1 MELKR
6 AMAIAADEEAE
17 MSVFPAKILV
27 ATDGS
32 EDAVLAVQA
41 AVDLSNETG
50 AELHLV
56 HVGESLHV
64 YPPPASGPPPSTP
77 SSEEI
82 RQVAQRMLDAQVAQV
97 GKKGGKV
104 AEARL
109 RM

>member
-1 MELKR
+1 MLPNRTGPEMPPIAVAMELKR

-56 HVGESLHV
+56 HVGESL
-64 YPPPASGPPPSTP
+64 
-77 SSEEI
+77 
-82 RQVAQRMLDAQVAQV
+82 
-97 GKKGGKV
+97 
-104 AEARL
+104 
-109 RM
+109 